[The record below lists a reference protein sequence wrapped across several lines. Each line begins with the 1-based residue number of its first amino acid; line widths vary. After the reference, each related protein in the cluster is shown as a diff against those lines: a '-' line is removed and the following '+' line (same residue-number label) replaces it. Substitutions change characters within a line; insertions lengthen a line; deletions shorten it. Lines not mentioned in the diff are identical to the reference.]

1 MAEGGRHSFDSGVKM
16 KSKLPRKQRLERYSA
31 THHVQHKFLGSHLGP
46 ELVKKHGTR
55 SLPVRKG
62 DKVKILR
69 GDFAG
74 MEGEVT
80 EVDYKGAKVYVQGVT
95 FAKADGTQVQKPVHA
110 SKVMIVTLV
119 EDAKRNKVLE
129 RRSKG
134 G

>member
-1 MAEGGRHSFDSGVKM
+1 M

-31 THHVQHKFLGSHLGP
+31 THHVQHKFLGAHLGP
-46 ELVKKHGTR
+46 ELVKKHGVR

-69 GDFAG
+69 GDFSG

-80 EVDYKGAKVYVQGVT
+80 RVDYKNAKIYVQGVT
-95 FAKADGTQVQKPVHA
+95 FAKADGTQVQRPIHA
-110 SKVMIVTLV
+110 SKVTILTLA
-119 EDAKRNKVLE
+119 EDARRNKVLE